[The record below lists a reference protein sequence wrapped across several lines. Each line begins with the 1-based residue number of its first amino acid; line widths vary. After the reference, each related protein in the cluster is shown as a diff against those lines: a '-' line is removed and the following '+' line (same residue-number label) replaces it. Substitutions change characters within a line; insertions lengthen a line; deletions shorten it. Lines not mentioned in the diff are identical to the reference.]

1 MRLGGT
7 AAAFLL
13 AATIA
18 IAPAASED
26 FRLLV
31 LDGRLTK
38 WGAPVLGVGAVVRYA
53 FATRSSEDHN
63 ARNCRRL
70 DPFAKLQGAGGLS
83 EDQLETEAR
92 EAFKVWESVAQ
103 IRFVPAE
110 REEEAD
116 ILIGVQAEPA
126 GLAFTNVALEEDGK
140 PGEKADRKTLLSS
153 KGDLGASL
161 RQGGPRVGSIRQSL
175 VCLNPERKWK
185 VGFDGNLE
193 VYDLR
198 YTFTHEIGHA
208 IGLDHPGPSGALMG
222 FRYTEVSRGLQQS
235 DVEAVQLLYGK
246 RTD

>member
-1 MRLGGT
+1 M
-7 AAAFLL
+7 
-13 AATIA
+13 
-18 IAPAASED
+18 PAASED

-38 WGAPVLGVGAVVRYA
+38 WGEPVLGSGAVVSYA
-53 FATRSSEDHN
+53 FATHRTETSG
-63 ARNCRRL
+63 ARNCRTL
-70 DPFAKLQGAGGLS
+70 DPFAELTGAGGLG

-92 EAFKVWESVAQ
+92 EAFKIWESVAQ
-103 IRFVPAE
+103 IRFVPAG
-110 REEEAD
+110 REKDAD
-116 ILIGVQAEPA
+116 ILIGVQANPV
-126 GLAFTNVALEEDGK
+126 GLAFANVALESDGR

-161 RQGGPRVGSIRQSL
+161 KAGRPRVGTIRQSL

-208 IGLDHPGPSGALMG
+208 IGLDHPGASGALMG
-222 FRYTEVSRGLQQS
+222 FRYTEISRGLQPS
-235 DVEAVQLLYGK
+235 DIEAVQRLYGK
-246 RTD
+246 RAN

>member
-1 MRLGGT
+1 MRLGGS
-7 AAAFLL
+7 AAALLL
-13 AATIA
+13 AATIG

-38 WGAPVLGVGAVVRYA
+38 WGAPVLGAGAVVTYA
-53 FATRSSEDHN
+53 FATRHTDNGS
-63 ARNCRRL
+63 ARNCRKL
-70 DPFAKLQGAGGLS
+70 DPFAELAGPGGLS
-83 EDQLETEAR
+83 EDRLEAEAR

-110 REEEAD
+110 REEVAD
-116 ILIGVQAEPA
+116 ILIGVQAQPV
-126 GLAFTNVALEEDGK
+126 GLAFTNVALEEDGRA
-140 PGEKADRKTLLSS
+140 GEKADRKILLSS

-161 RQGGPRVGSIRQSL
+161 KDGGPRVGTIRQSL
-175 VCLNPERKWK
+175 VCLNPERRWK
-185 VGFDGNLE
+185 VGFDGNLA

-222 FRYTEVSRGLQQS
+222 FRYTEAARGLQAG
-235 DVEAVQLLYGK
+235 DIEAVQLLYGK
-246 RTD
+246 RQN